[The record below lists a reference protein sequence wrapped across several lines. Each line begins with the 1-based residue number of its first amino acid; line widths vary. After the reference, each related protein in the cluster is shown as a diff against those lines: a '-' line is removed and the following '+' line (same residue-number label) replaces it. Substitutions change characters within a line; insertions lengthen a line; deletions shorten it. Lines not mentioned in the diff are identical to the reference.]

1 MPPSGTKKKAQPDKQ
16 TNNQLPQKFKGKQE
30 TRRKKVIWKREMAT
44 AELYIICIASYSIKT
59 YHTSRYVVHR
69 EKEIVTYVTG
79 VREGSVDILSIL
91 INGS

>member
-1 MPPSGTKKKAQPDKQ
+1 
-16 TNNQLPQKFKGKQE
+16 
-30 TRRKKVIWKREMAT
+30 MAT

-79 VREGSVDILSIL
+79 VWEGSVDILSIL